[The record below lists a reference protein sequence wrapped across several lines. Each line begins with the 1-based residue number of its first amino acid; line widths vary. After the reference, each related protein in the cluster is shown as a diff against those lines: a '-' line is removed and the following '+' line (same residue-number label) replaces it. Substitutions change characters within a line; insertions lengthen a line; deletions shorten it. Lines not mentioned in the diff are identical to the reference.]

1 MKKIKLLLVLA
12 IGLIVQITHAQT
24 IPFTRVPI
32 NNAIGTDNF
41 PLPDASYVDIADAN
55 NDGYLDMIYGGT
67 QANGTGTVNIYKIS
81 KDTTIK
87 TVPNYT
93 FKVTTLPNNLAQ
105 LISANDP
112 QNIQFAFGDLNKDK
126 TFDLITTY

>member
-1 MKKIKLLLVLA
+1 MNINKILMKKIKLLLVLA

-55 NDGYLDMIYGGT
+55 NDGYLDMISSGQYAGQVIT
-67 QANGTGTVNIYKIS
+67 YYWNS
-81 KDTTIK
+81 
-87 TVPNYT
+87 
-93 FKVTTLPNNLAQ
+93 
-105 LISANDP
+105 S
-112 QNIQFAFGDLNKDK
+112 QNK
-126 TFDLITTY
+126 